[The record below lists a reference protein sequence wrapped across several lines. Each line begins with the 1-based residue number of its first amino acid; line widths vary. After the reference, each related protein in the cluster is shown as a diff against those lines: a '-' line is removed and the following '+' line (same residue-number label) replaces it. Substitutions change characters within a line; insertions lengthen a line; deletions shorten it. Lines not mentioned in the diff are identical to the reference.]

1 MVTHSRLTRPT
12 KMAVPRVT
20 LSSVRQPQSRWTA
33 IVTASAS
40 AAQHGDEQGDSGR
53 DDHGDPDPC
62 LRRVQRLEAAGVIR
76 GYRAII
82 DPAAMGRG
90 FEVLLDV
97 DLLAQDAST
106 VERFESTLA
115 AAGEVIELR
124 RLFGKPGY
132 FVRVAVADLTAYE
145 IFLSSRVMTTTGV
158 GRVHSR
164 FAMKNIKGAAADL

>member
-1 MVTHSRLTRPT
+1 MDKLDRAIIAELERDGRISNVDLAARVGLTT
-12 KMAVPRVT
+12 
-20 LSSVRQPQSRWTA
+20 
-33 IVTASAS
+33 
-40 AAQHGDEQGDSGR
+40 G
-53 DDHGDPDPC
+53 PC

-97 DLLAQDAST
+97 DLQAQDAAT

-115 AAGEVIELR
+115 AAGEVTELR
-124 RLFGKPGY
+124 RLFGKPDY
-132 FVRVAVADLTAYE
+132 FIRVAVADIAAYE
-145 IFLSSRVMTTTGV
+145 TFLSNHIMTIPGV

-164 FAMKNIKGAAADL
+164 FAMKNIKGAPTRA